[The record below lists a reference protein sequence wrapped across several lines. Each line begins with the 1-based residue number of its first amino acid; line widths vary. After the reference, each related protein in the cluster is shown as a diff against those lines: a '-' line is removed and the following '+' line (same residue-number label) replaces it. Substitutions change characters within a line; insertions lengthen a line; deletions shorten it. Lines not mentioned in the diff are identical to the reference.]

1 MMLVPYNHR
10 FHNAPPCGPFPGF
23 EAPEHRNHCGFR
35 TDVRDQGDSYLLEA
49 DLPGFGK
56 ENIHVEL
63 EDDTM
68 TITAELVSETE
79 EKAGDF
85 VRRERRCMT
94 RSRSFDTT
102 GIDTANITA
111 SYRDGVLRLT
121 LPKLPEPASNARTV
135 LIE

>member
-68 TITAELVSETE
+68 TITAERVSETE

-102 GIDTANITA
+102 GIAGWMKEIAVD
-111 SYRDGVLRLT
+111 
-121 LPKLPEPASNARTV
+121 PEGCTGRVKAEV
-135 LIE
+135 IELCGKFPIYQ